1 MLEAAMQ
8 RSVVIIPA
16 KSKEAL
22 QTAAKL
28 KVAAYCRVSTDQE
41 EQESSY
47 EAQISYY
54 TEKIG
59 NNIDWSLVKIFADEG
74 ITGTQDKKRDQF
86 IEMIRLCRK
95 TEVLDPTKNG
105 SVLAAQQR
113 LDELANNMNE
123 LLRLAT
129 TPESGKTAM
138 ADIQKFSD
146 EMKAL
151 REFIE
156 TEKSKA
162 MTAEQDTE
170 QMNAVLERLEQQD
183 FTLTEYDDVVVRQM
197 VDMITVVDKQTVR
210 IRFIGGMDIVQNL

>member
-1 MLEAAMQ
+1 M
-8 RSVVIIPA
+8 
-16 KSKEAL
+16 
-22 QTAAKL
+22 TAINNFCEVKDD
-28 KVAAYCRVSTDQE
+28 VAEILR
-41 EQESSY
+41 ES
-47 EAQISYY
+47 I
-54 TEKIG
+54 
-59 NNIDWSLVKIFADEG
+59 
-74 ITGTQDKKRDQF
+74 
-86 IEMIRLCRK
+86 

-129 TPESGKTAM
+129 TPESSKTAM

-162 MTAEQDTE
+162 ATAEQDTE
-170 QMNAVLERLEQQD
+170 QMNAVLERLEQEN
-183 FTLTEYDDVVVRQM
+183 FTLTEYDDIVVRQM
-197 VDMITVVDKQTVR
+197 VEKISVIDKQTIRV
-210 IRFIGGMDIVQNL
+210 RFIGGMEITQSL